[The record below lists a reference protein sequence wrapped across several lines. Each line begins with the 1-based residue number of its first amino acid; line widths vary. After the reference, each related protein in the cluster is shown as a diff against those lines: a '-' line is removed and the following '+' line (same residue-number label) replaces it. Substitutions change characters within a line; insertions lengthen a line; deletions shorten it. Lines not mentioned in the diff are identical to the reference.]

1 MYQDRSDHPYAPRVQ
16 IDQLETTL
24 ATFEAEQQELLNTRL
39 QTFVNELG
47 KLPTQAEGLAER
59 VPLDLVKLIDEGGN
73 GDAWFVD
80 VIRKSVA
87 DNQLA
92 KGKVHALQELR
103 TKTLA
108 LAAQDDSFKDAAAA
122 YANHVGEPL
131 PGPSSSK

>member
-1 MYQDRSDHPYAPRVQ
+1 MQ

-24 ATFEAEQQELLNTRL
+24 ATFEPEQQELLNTRL

-47 KLPTQAEGLAER
+47 KLPAQAEGLAER

-80 VIRKSVA
+80 VIRKSVS

-103 TKTLA
+103 TKTLS
-108 LAAQDDSFKDAAAA
+108 LAVQDDSFKAAAAA
-122 YANHVGEPL
+122 YAEHVEEPL